1 MVDIISTM
9 DLKVLNNEQLAA
21 VTAPL
26 GPVLVLAGAGS
37 GKTRVL
43 TYRIAYLIEQGLV
56 KPEDILA
63 LTFTNKAAK
72 EMLDRVTKL
81 LATTKHS
88 DRAGVFT
95 PTMGTFH
102 SVSAK
107 LLRKEIHNLGY
118 RPNFTIL
125 DSEDQLKV
133 IKDVCDEMGLSKEK
147 KDPSPNTF
155 RFFISN
161 AKNALMTP
169 AELAL
174 DIDEPLFTQVREV
187 YARYQN
193 FLYNQNS
200 VDFDD
205 LIMLTVKLFE
215 AFPKILA
222 KYQDRFKYIL
232 VDEYQDTNPAQ
243 FALLSL
249 LAGSENLFVVG
260 DDAQSIYGFRGSDIR
275 NILEFEAAYPK
286 ALVFKLE
293 QNYRSTKH
301 ILAVSDSVIRLNPEQ
316 KPKTLWTENPAGK
329 PVRLEEV
336 EDERAEAEFVAKK
349 VVQLATGKEEEAV
362 EYVAEEEN
370 KPFSILDHFLKKQ
383 HASSILNISQLPKN
397 HASLNQF
404 AVLYRTHAQSR
415 ALEEVFMR
423 AGIPYRIVGGLRFY
437 ERKEIKDLLAYLRLV
452 VNARDVV
459 AMRRVINE
467 PARGVGDKSFSG
479 LRELL
484 LSKLPDGVG
493 EGEDLVK
500 ANREVLEYIKN
511 SLPNISAPKKGME
524 GISQFLW
531 LIESFVEFD
540 ETKTLLE
547 LSRFVVK
554 KAEFEKN
561 LKDGTEVGEVRYEN
575 IKELLNVT
583 AKYNNLAWPE
593 AISVFLEEVALVSD
607 ADNVEEE
614 TDAVTLL
621 TLHSAK
627 GLEFDTVFFVGL
639 EEGILPHS
647 RALLDPKE
655 LSEEIRLAYV
665 GLTRARKH
673 LFLVYARMRS
683 QFGNVSFQ
691 SPSRILRVLPE
702 KNISTNSTSHK
713 LVDTDSEVS
722 YEQIDF

>member
-1 MVDIISTM
+1 M
-9 DLKVLNNEQLAA
+9 DLKVLNKEQYAA
-21 VTAPL
+21 VTAPM

-56 KPEDILA
+56 NPEDILA
-63 LTFTNKAAK
+63 LTFTNKASK
-72 EMLDRVTKL
+72 EMLDRVIKL
-81 LATTKHS
+81 LATTSKAERS
-88 DRAGVFT
+88 AVFT

-102 SVSAK
+102 SVSAR

-161 AKNALMTP
+161 AKNALQTP

-174 DIDEPLFTQVREV
+174 EIDEPLFTQVREV

-193 FLYNQNS
+193 FLFSQNS
-200 VDFDD
+200 LDFDD

-215 AFPKILA
+215 AFPKTLA
-222 KYQDRFKYIL
+222 KYQERFKYIL

-243 FALLSL
+243 FRLLYL
-249 LAGSENLFVVG
+249 LAQHQNLFVVG

-275 NILEFEAAYPK
+275 NILEFEEAYPK
-286 ALVFKLE
+286 ANVFKLE

-316 KPKTLWTENPAGK
+316 KPKTLWTENPAGR

-349 VVQLATGKEEEAV
+349 IVQLSTGKEEEV

-383 HASSILNISQLPKN
+383 HGSSILNINQLPKN

-437 ERKEIKDLLAYLRLV
+437 ERKEIKDLLAYLKLV

-467 PARGVGDKSFSG
+467 PARGVGDKSFAS

-493 EGEDLVK
+493 VDTDVVK
-500 ANREVLEYIKN
+500 SNLEILEFLKN
-511 SLPNISAPKKGME
+511 SLPNIAAPKKGME
-524 GISQFLW
+524 GITQFLW
-531 LIESFVEFD
+531 LIEAFVGFD
-540 ETKTLLE
+540 QSKTLLE
-547 LSRFVVK
+547 LSRFIVK

-607 ADNVEEE
+607 IENTEEE

-702 KNISTNSTSHK
+702 KNITTNSTSHK
-713 LVDTDSEVS
+713 LTDTDSEVT